1 MTQKEREEMLEELK
15 EWIAINPLA
24 GKFINHFA
32 TLLTIEDIE
41 ERLSFFSFEHKN
53 EDYVDGFVDALDA
66 IDTIIEQYKLDTIST
81 FLLEE

>member
-53 EDYVDGFVDALDA
+53 EDYVDGCRCP
-66 IDTIIEQYKLDTIST
+66 
-81 FLLEE
+81 